1 MNKDDNRYFSD
12 EELKTMIQAVAHGQE
27 SFTEEDVDKVYDWA
41 LKTRLDVAFLEL
53 VLSGKLAIN
62 TQGKEFIFSERR

>member
-1 MNKDDNRYFSD
+1 MTKDADKYFTND
-12 EELKTMIQAVAHGQE
+12 ELQTMIKAVAHGQE

-53 VLSGKLAIN
+53 VLNGKLAIN
-62 TQGKEFIFSERR
+62 TQGKEFMFSERR